1 MRSSAEFRFRSTID
15 APSDEAGKLSGN
27 IARELNELM
36 LIIRGCG
43 AFLREN
49 LEESN
54 PSRAHVREL
63 LEATERATKLA
74 AQLHAYSRSQV
85 RRTATVPAA
94 RPPRRT
100 KEFRPSTAVLGLVE
114 ND

>member
-1 MRSSAEFRFRSTID
+1 MVLMRSSAEFRFRSTTE

-49 LEESN
+49 LDERN

-85 RRTATVPAA
+85 RRTVT

>member
-1 MRSSAEFRFRSTID
+1 MVLMRSSAEFRFRSTIES
-15 APSDEAGKLSGN
+15 PSDEAGKLSGN

-49 LEESN
+49 LDERN

-63 LEATERATKLA
+63 LEASERATKLA
-74 AQLHAYSRSQV
+74 AQLHAFSRSQV
-85 RRTATVPAA
+85 RRTIA

-100 KEFRPSTAVLGLVE
+100 KEFRPSTASLYLE
-114 ND
+114 SD

>member
-1 MRSSAEFRFRSTID
+1 MRSSAKLRFRSTTE
-15 APSDEAGKLSGN
+15 APSDDAGTLSGN

-43 AFLREN
+43 ALIREN
-49 LEESN
+49 LGESS

-63 LEATERATKLA
+63 LEATERATKLSA
-74 AQLHAYSRSQV
+74 RLHAYSRSQV
-85 RRTATVPAA
+85 RRPIA

-100 KEFRPSTAVLGLVE
+100 KEFRPSTAVLGLVD

>member
-1 MRSSAEFRFRSTID
+1 MVLMRSSAEFRFRSTIE

-49 LEESN
+49 LDESN

-63 LEATERATKLA
+63 LEASERATKLA
-74 AQLHAYSRSQV
+74 AQLHAFSRSQV
-85 RRTATVPAA
+85 RRTIA
-94 RPPRRT
+94 RRPRRT
-100 KEFRPSTAVLGLVE
+100 KEFRPSTAVLGLVD